1 MARPGSFSNR
11 VDPDTVWVGGASQGY
26 PSSDTSGLWQSGPMR
41 GPSLRLTLG
50 VAGTIVLVAAER
62 SALVA
67 GVPANAVVLDLA
79 IGLTYLYGGL
89 AIWGHEPANR
99 TGPLM
104 AAVGLT
110 WFLPVL
116 ARFESILTDVGNA
129 LYDTPTIILFA
140 LILAY
145 PNGRLD
151 TRVDRFAVAILAVGA
166 TTLNAIQLIPA
177 SLWVNEG
184 SNGLVVGL
192 GLAAITITAI
202 LRRWVVAPARSRR
215 EMLPV
220 LIAGVVFLA
229 SLTTNLVRRIFD
241 VSDTTGAVLEAVN
254 ALAPAAIPVALLIGF
269 YRRSDLRMRA
279 LIDAIP
285 DRIIRISRDGHATNV
300 RGGGAAPGSS
310 PDEVIV
316 ARTFDS
322 MDGRVSETAIAATTR
337 ALDEDALQSFDFS
350 IDTAMGRRDFEARVM
365 PSGPDEVTAIIRDFT
380 DQRAADA
387 ELHRSRARIVEATD
401 AERRRLERDLH
412 DGAQQRLV
420 GLSLS
425 LRVLRA
431 HLGASDHADRDAIK
445 AVDDASAELKLA
457 IGELRELARGIH
469 PAILTSA
476 GLGPAIT
483 SLAERSVVPTVIA
496 AIPDRRLSA
505 QVEATAY
512 FVVSEALA
520 NAAKHAAAQRVGVS
534 ATCDGPTLRVE
545 VSDDGRGGADRSGG
559 TGLEGLHDRVAAVG
573 GQLVVD
579 SPPGQGT
586 RIVAEI
592 PID

>member
-50 VAGTIVLVAAER
+50 VAGTIVLVAAEWL
-62 SALVA
+62 ALTA
-67 GVPANAVVLDLA
+67 GVPANAVVLDIA

-89 AIWGHEPANR
+89 AIWGHEPENR
-99 TGPLM
+99 TGRLM
-104 AAVGLT
+104 TAVGLA
-110 WFLPVL
+110 WFLPVF
-116 ARFESILTDVGNA
+116 ARFENPLTDVGNA
-129 LYDTPTIILFA
+129 LYDTPTVIIFA

-145 PNGRLD
+145 PGGRFES
-151 TRVDRFAVAILAVGA
+151 RVDRIAVAILAVAA
-166 TTLNAIQLIPA
+166 TGLNAIQLVDTPLI
-177 SLWVNEG
+177 LNEG
-184 SNGLVVGL
+184 SNGLIVGL
-192 GLAAITITAI
+192 SLAVMTIATI

-215 EMLPV
+215 ELLPV
-220 LIAGVVFLA
+220 LIAGGVFLA

-254 ALAPAAIPVALLIGF
+254 GLAPAAIPVALLIGF

-285 DRIIRISRDGHATNV
+285 DRIVRISRDGQATNV
-300 RGGGAAPGSS
+300 RGGGAAPGAS
-310 PDEVIV
+310 PDEIV
-316 ARTFDS
+316 VAQTFDS
-322 MDGRVSETAIAATTR
+322 MGTRVSDAAIAATGR
-337 ALDEDALQSFDFS
+337 ALDEDTLQSFDFA
-350 IDTAMGRRDFEARVM
+350 IDTAVGRRDFEARVM

-387 ELHRSRARIVEATD
+387 EVRRSRARIVEATD

-431 HLGASDHADRDAIK
+431 RLDATDGADDDIVK
-445 AVDDASAELKLA
+445 AVDDAAAELKRA
-457 IGELRELARGIH
+457 IAELRELARGIH
-469 PAILTSA
+469 PAILTTA
-476 GLGPAIT
+476 GLGPAVT
-483 SLAERSVVPTVIA
+483 SLADRSVVPTVIA
-496 AIPDRRLSA
+496 ALPDRRLPA

-520 NAAKHAAAQRVGVS
+520 NVAKHADAQRASVN
-534 ATCDGPTLRVE
+534 ATCDGSTLRVE
-545 VSDDGRGGADRSGG
+545 VSDDGVGGADRRGG
-559 TGLEGLHDRVAAVG
+559 TGLEGLHDRVAALG
-573 GQLVVD
+573 GRLSID
-579 SPPGQGT
+579 SAPGQGT